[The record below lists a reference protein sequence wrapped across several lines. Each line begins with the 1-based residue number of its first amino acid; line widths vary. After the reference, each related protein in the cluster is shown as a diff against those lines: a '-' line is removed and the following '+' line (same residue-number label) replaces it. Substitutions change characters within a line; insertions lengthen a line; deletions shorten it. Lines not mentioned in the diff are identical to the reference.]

1 MKKYKVSLFKK
12 IFLGS
17 ILVAGI
23 IYFISNCKTTPTA
36 SEHDSYGSI
45 QVNSDPV
52 QAEIYIN
59 GEFTGKYTNHFF
71 HHMSVDL
78 YTIALKRRCY
88 KDFEIS
94 INVQENQIVTINA
107 ILERESPEGYT
118 VSGTVYY
125 STTPMD
131 GIKVELHEGSKD
143 GPLIQTVWTNK
154 GSYDFSSLFPR
165 SYSIKAY
172 APTDEYIEWSVLIFV
187 LYCNNV
193 EHDLYLCKKL
203 ILTWPKNGSTVNT
216 KYPTLSWEA
225 NREAIKYSIRLFETL
240 GNHTVVDELNCTST
254 SYTVK
259 KALISGMHYNAV
271 VKAWDTQDNLVAE
284 GQVKFTVSQN
294 KRI

>member
-1 MKKYKVSLFKK
+1 MKKFKVSFFKK
-12 IFLGS
+12 IFLVS

-23 IYFISNCKTTPTA
+23 ICFISNCKTTPTA
-36 SEHDSYGSI
+36 SEHDSYGRI
-45 QVNSDPV
+45 QVNSDPTNAFIV
-52 QAEIYIN
+52 VD
-59 GEFTGKYTNHFF
+59 GGFTGFTTNWNLTNVTVGLH
-71 HHMSVDL
+71 
-78 YTIALKRRCY
+78 TITLMKECY
-88 KDFEIS
+88 KDFEITV
-94 INVQENQIVTINA
+94 NVQENQIVTINA

-284 GQVKFTVSQN
+284 GD
-294 KRI
+294 